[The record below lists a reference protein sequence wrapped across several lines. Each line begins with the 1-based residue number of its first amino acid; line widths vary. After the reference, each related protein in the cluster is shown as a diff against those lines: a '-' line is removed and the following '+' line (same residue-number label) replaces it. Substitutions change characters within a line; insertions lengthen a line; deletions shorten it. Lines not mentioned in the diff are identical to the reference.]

1 MGARARVVVSRIRVR
16 EITESGALNDQLIA
30 FVRVF
35 ELVHGTARRGVLI
48 HAPHVCR
55 QATELITVSWH
66 ECAVVYKWRRPAR
79 HVAEVVL
86 AVHLPVCM

>member
-16 EITESGALNDQLIA
+16 EVTESGALNDQLI
-30 FVRVF
+30 FVLV
-35 ELVHGTARRGVLI
+35 LVHGTARRGVLV

-66 ECAVVYKWRRPAR
+66 ERAVVYEWRRPAR
-79 HVAEVVL
+79 HVAEIVL